1 MEKLLASLAKH
12 RRIAYPVA
20 ALVVLLALSGG
31 VLAATGTFSGT
42 AATSPTPTAQASG
55 TAAGGNGAGGF
66 PAAGGADNIV
76 QVHNHVDSSFKSEG
90 KDQLNS
96 IRGPNVGPKNE
107 ALAYSSCTNCDTLA
121 LAVQL
126 DLTSLSPRNVQP
138 FNYAKAENYG
148 STNAVT
154 CAIAVQVVLEVP
166 DPTAIPSDIRKEDAQ
181 LHSELANLPAAI
193 TSAGYTLNCNRD
205 APNGIEAYANNV
217 IAQQLQALGGSVDVK
232 QDVTT
237 APTTPGSTSVPA
249 SPPSPSTSASPTVS
263 GSPAESPT
271 PSSQPSSSP

>member
-1 MEKLLASLAKH
+1 MRL
-12 RRIAYPVA
+12 
-20 ALVVLLALSGG
+20 
-31 VLAATGTFSGT
+31 GTQNE
-42 AATSPTPTAQASG
+42 AVEVRADR
-55 TAAGGNGAGGF
+55 AGGELEALDIERT
-66 PAAGGADNIV
+66 ADNIV

-96 IRGPNVGPKNE
+96 IQGPNVGPKNE

-166 DPTAIPSDIRKEDAQ
+166 DPTAIPSDVRKEDAQ
-181 LHSELANLPAAI
+181 LHSELANLPAAMPTGMP
-193 TSAGYTLNCNRD
+193 TSNARMATVVDC
-205 APNGIEAYANNV
+205 
-217 IAQQLQALGGSVDVK
+217 QA
-232 QDVTT
+232 T
-237 APTTPGSTSVPA
+237 AALT
-249 SPPSPSTSASPTVS
+249 
-263 GSPAESPT
+263 
-271 PSSQPSSSP
+271 